1 MIRSINYLLE
11 LLLSKRIG
19 EKDIVQ
25 PNSTMKGNSRVR
37 NYHMQSSETK
47 SQEFREILY
56 EQRDSTV
63 ILYYNRPEKRN
74 AMTYNMVEEFT
85 RAFDNISDDKSVRSV
100 IVAAKGKTY
109 CVGGDTSEFLTN
121 TIEQTERFQR
131 DNLELWRRM
140 EKLRKPI
147 IAAVNGYANIE
158 TIQSADLV
166 IASEDAKFGLP
177 ETGIGVSP
185 GAGIT
190 IRLPRIVGK
199 YIAKELLFLG
209 EWITASE
216 AHRIGIV
223 NRVIAPE
230 KLLDESL
237 AIASKIAKKAPL
249 AIGAAKA
256 CVNFGSEMPLDEG
269 MEYQLRESIAMFH
282 TKDLK
287 EGITAF
293 FKEKREPKFT
303 GE

>member
-1 MIRSINYLLE
+1 
-11 LLLSKRIG
+11 
-19 EKDIVQ
+19 
-25 PNSTMKGNSRVR
+25 
-37 NYHMQSSETK
+37 MQSSEN
-47 SQEFREILY
+47 QEFREILY
-56 EQRDSTV
+56 EQKDSTV
-63 ILYYNRPEKRN
+63 VLYYNRPEKRN
-74 AMTYNMVEEFT
+74 AMTYNMVQEFT
-85 RAFDNISDDKSVRSV
+85 RAFDKISNEKSVRSV
-100 IVAAKGKTY
+100 IIAAKGKTY

-131 DNLELWRRM
+131 DNLELWRKM

-166 IASEDAKFGLP
+166 VASEEAKFGLP

-190 IRLPRIVGK
+190 IRLPRVVGK

-209 EWITASE
+209 EWISASDGY
-216 AHRIGIV
+216 RIGIV
-223 NRVIAPE
+223 NRVVPPE
-230 KLLDESL
+230 RLLDEAL
-237 AIASKIAKKAPL
+237 AIAAKIAKKAPL

-256 CVNFGSEMPLDEG
+256 CVNFGSEMSLDEG

-293 FKEKREPKFT
+293 FKEKREPRFT

>member
-1 MIRSINYLLE
+1 MRY
-11 LLLSKRIG
+11 
-19 EKDIVQ
+19 Q
-25 PNSTMKGNSRVR
+25 
-37 NYHMQSSETK
+37 
-47 SQEFREILY
+47 
-56 EQRDSTV
+56 TV
-63 ILYYNRPEKRN
+63 K
-74 AMTYNMVEEFT
+74 EFT
-85 RAFDNISDDKSVRSV
+85 RAFDSIAEDKSVRAV
-100 IVAAKGKTY
+100 IIAAKGKTY
-109 CVGGDTSEFLTN
+109 CVGGDTTEFLTN

-131 DNLELWRRM
+131 ENLELWRKM
-140 EKLRKPI
+140 EKIRKPI

-158 TIQSADLV
+158 TIQSLDLV
-166 IASEDAKFGLP
+166 IASEEAKFGLP
-177 ETGIGVSP
+177 ETGIGVCP

-190 IRLPRIVGK
+190 IRLPRVVGR

-209 EWITASE
+209 EWIQASE
-216 AHRIGIV
+216 AYRIGIV
-223 NRVIAPE
+223 NRVVPSD
-230 KLLDESL
+230 KLLEESL
-237 AIASKIAKKAPL
+237 AVASKIAKKAPL

>member
-1 MIRSINYLLE
+1 MQVE
-11 LLLSKRIG
+11 SKP
-19 EKDIVQ
+19 D
-25 PNSTMKGNSRVR
+25 
-37 NYHMQSSETK
+37 SSAYK
-47 SQEFREILY
+47 EILY
-56 EQRDSTV
+56 EEHDSTV
-63 ILYYNRPEKRN
+63 VLYYNRPEKRN
-74 AMTYNMVEEFT
+74 SMTYNMVQEFT
-85 RAFDNISDDKSVRSV
+85 RAFDQIATQKDVRCV
-100 IVAAKGKTY
+100 IIAAKGKSY
-109 CVGGDTSEFLTN
+109 CVGGDTTEFLTN

-131 DNLELWRRM
+131 ENLELWRKM

-158 TIQSADLV
+158 TIQSVDLV
-166 IASEDAKFGLP
+166 IAAQDAKFGLP

-190 IRLPRIVGK
+190 VRLPRAVGR

-209 EWITASE
+209 EWISAEE

-223 NRVIAPE
+223 NRVVAPE
-230 KLLDESL
+230 KLLEESL
-237 AIASKIAKKAPL
+237 AVAAKIAKRAPL

-256 CVNFGSEMPLDEG
+256 SVNFGSEMPIDEG
-269 MEYQLRESIAMFH
+269 MEYQLRESIAMFS

-293 FKEKREPKFT
+293 FKEKREPRFT

>member
-1 MIRSINYLLE
+1 
-11 LLLSKRIG
+11 
-19 EKDIVQ
+19 
-25 PNSTMKGNSRVR
+25 
-37 NYHMQSSETK
+37 MQSAETSSFK
-47 SQEFREILY
+47 DILY
-56 EQRDSTV
+56 EKKDSAV
-63 ILYYNRPEKRN
+63 VLYYNRPDKRN
-74 AMTYNMVEEFT
+74 AMSYNMVLEFT
-85 RAFDNISDDKSVRSV
+85 KAFEMIAADRDVRSV
-100 IVAAKGKTY
+100 IIAAKGKSY
-109 CVGGDTSEFLTN
+109 CVGGDTTEFLTN

-131 DNLELWRRM
+131 ANLELWRDM
-140 EKLRKPI
+140 EKLRKPV

-158 TIQSADLV
+158 TIQAADLV
-166 IASEDAKFGLP
+166 VAAEDAKFGLP

-190 IRLPRIVGK
+190 VRLPRVVGR

-209 EWITASE
+209 EWITAAE

-223 NRVIAPE
+223 NRVVPAE
-230 KLLDESL
+230 KLMEECL
-237 AIASKIAKKAPL
+237 ALSAKIAKRAPL

-256 CVNFGSEMPLDEG
+256 CVNFGSEMSVDEG

-293 FKEKREPKFT
+293 FKEKREPHFT

>member
-1 MIRSINYLLE
+1 
-11 LLLSKRIG
+11 
-19 EKDIVQ
+19 
-25 PNSTMKGNSRVR
+25 
-37 NYHMQSSETK
+37 MQTEAREQDDGLNLK
-47 SQEFREILY
+47 EILF
-56 EQRDSTV
+56 EMRDSAAV
-63 ILYYNRPEKRN
+63 LYYNRPDKRN
-74 AMTYNMVEEFT
+74 AMTYNMVQEFT
-85 RAFDNISDDKSVRSV
+85 RAFDHIADQKEIRSV
-100 IVAAKGKTY
+100 IIAAKGKTY
-109 CVGGDTSEFLTN
+109 CVGGDTTEFLTN

-131 DNLELWRRM
+131 ENLELWRKM

-158 TIQSADLV
+158 TIQSVDLV
-166 IASEDAKFGLP
+166 VAAQDAKFGLP

-190 IRLPRIVGK
+190 VRLPRAVGR

-209 EWITASE
+209 EWISAE
-216 AHRIGIV
+216 DGHRIGIV
-223 NRVIAPE
+223 NRVVAPE
-230 KLLDESL
+230 KLMEETL
-237 AIASKIAKKAPL
+237 AISAKIAKRAPL

-256 CVNFGSEMPLDEG
+256 CVNFGSEMPIDDG
-269 MEYQLRESIAMFH
+269 MEYQLRESIAMFG

>member
-1 MIRSINYLLE
+1 MSNTEAAI
-11 LLLSKRIG
+11 K
-19 EKDIVQ
+19 
-25 PNSTMKGNSRVR
+25 
-37 NYHMQSSETK
+37 
-47 SQEFREILY
+47 Y
-56 EQRDSTV
+56 EQIEYEKKNQIVT
-63 ILYYNRPEKRN
+63 IYLNRPEKRN
-74 AMTYNMVEEFT
+74 AVTYRMVLELEDAFGRVAEDKDVRVVVMTG
-85 RAFDNISDDKSVRSV
+85 RGKAFSAGSD
-100 IVAAKGKTY
+100 TN
-109 CVGGDTSEFLTN
+109 EFLTN
-121 TIEQTERFQR
+121 TLEQTEKFQR
-131 DNLELWRRM
+131 ENIELWRQM

-158 TIQSADLV
+158 LIQAVDIV
-166 IASEDAKFGLP
+166 VASNEAKFGLP
-177 ETGIGVSP
+177 ETGIGVCP

-190 IRLPRIVGK
+190 IRLPRVVGK

-209 EWITASE
+209 EWIQASE
-216 AHRIGIV
+216 AYRIGIV
-223 NRVIAPE
+223 NRVVPSD
-230 KLLDESL
+230 KLLEESL
-237 AIASKIAKKAPL
+237 AVASKIAKKAPL

>member
-1 MIRSINYLLE
+1 
-11 LLLSKRIG
+11 
-19 EKDIVQ
+19 
-25 PNSTMKGNSRVR
+25 
-37 NYHMQSSETK
+37 MQSTETGLPQFK
-47 SQEFREILY
+47 EILF
-56 EQRDSTV
+56 EQKDSTA

-74 AMTYNMVEEFT
+74 AMTYNMVQEFT
-85 RAFDNISDDKSVRSV
+85 RAFDKISNDKNTRAV
-100 IVAAKGKTY
+100 IIAAKGKTY
-109 CVGGDTSEFLTN
+109 CVGGDTTEFLSN

-131 DNLELWRRM
+131 DNLELWRKM

-158 TIQSADLV
+158 TIQSVDLV
-166 IASEDAKFGLP
+166 VASEDAKFGLP

-190 IRLPRIVGK
+190 IRLPRVVGK

-209 EWITASE
+209 DWISSAE
-216 AHRIGIV
+216 GYRIGIV
-223 NRVIAPE
+223 NRIVPPE
-230 KLLDESL
+230 RLLEESL
-237 AIASKIAKKAPL
+237 ALAQKIAKKAPL

-256 CVNFGSEMPLDEG
+256 CVNFGSEMPLDDG

-282 TKDLK
+282 TKDLR

-293 FKEKREPKFT
+293 FKEKREPKFV

>member
-1 MIRSINYLLE
+1 
-11 LLLSKRIG
+11 
-19 EKDIVQ
+19 
-25 PNSTMKGNSRVR
+25 
-37 NYHMQSSETK
+37 MQSIETGASDFK
-47 SQEFREILY
+47 EILY
-56 EQRDSTV
+56 EQKDSIV

-74 AMTYNMVEEFT
+74 AMTYNMVQEFT
-85 RAFDNISDDKSVRSV
+85 RAFDAIANDRSVRAV
-100 IVAAKGKTY
+100 IIAAKGKTY
-109 CVGGDTSEFLTN
+109 CVGGDTSEFLSN
-121 TIEQTERFQR
+121 TIEQTEKFQR
-131 DNLELWRRM
+131 DNLELWRKM
-140 EKLRKPI
+140 EKMRKPV

-158 TIQSADLV
+158 TIQSVDLV
-166 IASEDAKFGLP
+166 VASEDAKFGLP

-190 IRLPRIVGK
+190 IRLPRVVGK

-209 EWITASE
+209 EWISSAE
-216 AHRIGIV
+216 GYRIGIV
-223 NRVIAPE
+223 NRVVPPE
-230 KLLDESL
+230 RLLEESL
-237 AIASKIAKKAPL
+237 TIATKIAKKAPL

-293 FKEKREPKFT
+293 FKEKREPKFV